1 MTQFTDDELAALH
14 RVFDAA
20 RHGDVGELRPL
31 LEAGFTP
38 NLTNDRGDTLL
49 ILAAYHCHEECV
61 RLLLA
66 HGADHG
72 RVNDQG
78 QTALGA
84 AVFRQR
90 PAIVADLLAAGADP
104 DAGIRSAR
112 DVAAFFGLDEMA
124 ALLPG

>member
-1 MTQFTDDELAALH
+1 MSRYTEDELAALH
-14 RVFDAA
+14 RVFEAA
-20 RHGDVGELRPL
+20 RRGDVDELRPL

-49 ILAAYHCHEECV
+49 ILAAYHCHPECV
-61 RLLLA
+61 RLLVA

-78 QTALGA
+78 QTALGC

-90 PAIVADLLAAGADP
+90 PEIVADLLAAGADP
-104 DAGIRSAR
+104 NAGIRSAR
-112 DVAAFFGLDEMA
+112 DVAAFFGLEEMA
-124 ALLPG
+124 ALLPA